1 MTRFVLLAVLLLVVV
16 WAFSRFL
23 DGIIEAFGG
32 LPNRSRSKTP
42 VKLVRDPVCGTWIA
56 PQNSLGLRAG
66 DVTHY
71 FCSDQC
77 RDLFRKNKSTAP
89 GS

>member
-1 MTRFVLLAVLLLVVV
+1 MTRLVLLALLLLVIA
-16 WAFSRFL
+16 WAFWRFV

-32 LPNRSRSKTP
+32 LPQKSRSKAP
-42 VKLVRDPVCGTWIA
+42 VKLVRDPVCGTWVA

-77 RDLFRKNKSTAP
+77 RDAFRRKA
-89 GS
+89 